1 VSETITIE
9 AWRDRLNQLGAGGL
23 AKILRK
29 VVVTGALDAER
40 IAKLNVTGRG
50 AASLGVRSGRL
61 RASIAASAHDISGG
75 VEVRLR
81 AGGSSKGGAQVRYAA
96 IHEYGGTIRPKK
108 GKFLTIPVGPA
119 MTNAGVSRFA
129 SARDVPGLVIARTL
143 KGGFVLVKA
152 SDERGVGKVSA
163 KTGKTG
169 KGKLLA
175 RSGEVW
181 YILRTH
187 VTIPRRP
194 YLTPALEEV
203 AESLPAA
210 LGLATRAAFDGV
222 R

>member
-1 VSETITIE
+1 VSEVITIE

-23 AKILRK
+23 AKMLRK
-29 VVVTGALDAER
+29 VVVTGAEDAER

-50 AASLGVRSGRL
+50 AMSLGVRSGRL

-96 IHEYGGTIRPKK
+96 IHEGNGRAGGYTTIRPKK
-108 GKFLTIPVGPA
+108 GKYLTIPVGPA
-119 MTNAGVSRFA
+119 LTKRAGVSKG
-129 SARDVPGLVIARTL
+129 SARDVPGLAVVRL
-143 KGGFVLVKA
+143 PGGGFGL
-152 SDERGVGKVSA
+152 GKNSGA
-163 KTGKTG
+163 KG
-169 KGKLLA
+169 KGKMQL
-175 RSGEVW
+175 W
-181 YILRTH
+181 YILRDH
-187 VTIPRRP
+187 VNIPHRP

-210 LGLATRAAFDGV
+210 LGLATRTAFDGV